1 MSYLLDTHS
10 FLWAVF
16 SPEKLSRRARTAI
29 ADTSSAVCLSSITL
43 WEISLKFA
51 LGKLTLENASPEDLV
66 TVAKD
71 MGLALISPSAEES
84 ASFHRLPRA
93 PHRDPFDRMLVWQA
107 IQRQLVLVTKD
118 RALPAYRDAGLKTL
132 W

>member
-1 MSYLLDTHS
+1 MSFLLDTHS

-16 SPEKLSRRARTAI
+16 SPEKLSRRARTTI
-29 ADTSSAVCLSSITL
+29 ADKSSEVCLSSVTF

-51 LGKLTLENASPEDLV
+51 LGKLVLENTRPDDLV
-66 TVAKD
+66 ATAQE
-71 MGLALISPSAEES
+71 MGLTLISPSAEEA

-93 PHRDPFDRMLVWQA
+93 AHRDPFDRMLAWQA
-107 IQRQLVLVTKD
+107 IHRQMVLVTKD
-118 RALPAYRDAGLKTL
+118 GALPVYHDAGLKTL